1 MRTEKE
7 IAKWLR
13 NKSWFV
19 NYVTCLFKYSIDK
32 TENRNYLSLEGKD
45 VSELSALDFLMGK
58 AGESTIQRAFSWVEA
73 AITDSLSWDEWNEI
87 HNEFMDWYSSK
98 TAFKNV
104 KVGETF
110 THRGESFIKVT
121 ENKATLVSDLVTFT
135 SEIDVELN

>member
-1 MRTEKE
+1 
-7 IAKWLR
+7 
-13 NKSWFV
+13 
-19 NYVTCLFKYSIDK
+19 
-32 TENRNYLSLEGKD
+32 
-45 VSELSALDFLMGK
+45 
-58 AGESTIQRAFSWVEA
+58 
-73 AITDSLSWDEWNEI
+73 
-87 HNEFMDWYSSK
+87 MDWYSSK